1 VLEGVLLD
9 GDQATTTVNEKRRKH
24 TEANHTCTHL
34 LNHALRSVLGEDVQQ
49 RGSLVDHDRL
59 RFDFSFAHAMTD
71 EQVFEVENLVN
82 KSIEDVLCVDAKE
95 VPLEQAQEIYG
106 VRAVFGEQYPDP
118 VRVVSIGALVDELLH
133 NPSNKDWYNC
143 SVEFCGGTHLDSS
156 QDAKR
161 FVLLHEQALASGIR
175 RIIAVTGVT
184 AEAAHLAG
192 ISLMNQIKDAKQLDG
207 NDFVDSYNDLIREVD
222 ELPIS
227 QPTRHKAKQELKTLH
242 SRVRSVQKD
251 AASSRK
257 DHVLEQARVIAD
269 LDENIIVATISGAD
283 KDSMMTALDS
293 IRSKR
298 PDGAAILFTADME
311 ESKVI
316 IVAGVSKAMI
326 TKGLKAGDW
335 VREAAKKCGGS
346 GGGRPDT
353 AQAGGKEPENVPV
366 AMARATQYAKEVTQ

>member
-1 VLEGVLLD
+1 
-9 GDQATTTVNEKRRKH
+9 
-24 TEANHTCTHL
+24 
-34 LNHALRSVLGEDVQQ
+34 
-49 RGSLVDHDRL
+49 
-59 RFDFSFAHAMTD
+59 MTD
-71 EQVFEVENLVN
+71 EQVSEVENLVN
-82 KSIEDVLCVDAKE
+82 KSIEGVLCVDAKE
-95 VPLEQAQEIYG
+95 VPLKQAQEIYG

-118 VRVVSIGALVDELLH
+118 VRVVSVGASVDELLH
-133 NPSNKDWYNC
+133 NPSNEDWYSC
-143 SVEFCGGTHLDSS
+143 SVEFCGGTHLGNS

-161 FVLLHEQALASGIR
+161 FMLLHEQALASGIR
-175 RIIAVTGVT
+175 RIIAVTGVA

-192 ISLMNQIKDAKQLDG
+192 ISLMEQIKDAKQLEG
-207 NDFVDSYNDLIREVD
+207 NDFVDAYNDLVREVD
-222 ELPIS
+222 ELAIS
-227 QPTRHKAKQELKTLH
+227 QPTRHRAKQELKTLH
-242 SRVRSVQKD
+242 SRVRSVQKE

-269 LDENIIVATISGAD
+269 LDENIIVATINGAD

-298 PDGAAILFTADME
+298 PGGAAILFTADTE
-311 ESKVI
+311 EGKVI

-335 VREAAKKCGGS
+335 VREAAEKCGGG

-366 AMARATQYAKEVTQ
+366 AMDRATQYAKEVTQ